1 MIADLFVDL
10 FVNLLVERSVHRF
23 ALSLLLL
30 ALSALIALPLMGAS
44 AAPDA
49 ERPVRLCVDPAW
61 APFEYLDKQGQ
72 HQGMA
77 AEYWQRMTDRVGLRT
92 EIVPTESWEE
102 SLEKAKRRECDVLT
116 LAMKTPGRSQ
126 HWLFTKPY
134 VSYPFVLATRS
145 GAPSVSRLEE
155 VADKTLAAVKGYAY
169 TELVRERYPQ
179 IRFIEVENISEG
191 LERVRRGE
199 AYGLIDS
206 LATVA
211 FAIQQAQ
218 LHELKVAG
226 RFADRWDLAIAVRN
240 DRPEWLPFFDAMTQS
255 LTAEDRREIENR
267 WLAAWIESPPDLR
280 WLWAS
285 LVVLALS
292 ALLAGFFSWRQR
304 QSSKQTALL
313 EQLNAALTE
322 ARDRAERSEARYAE
336 LAGQS
341 RSYAWDV
348 DQDGYYT
355 DVSDSVETVLG
366 YRPEELI
373 GRAFWDI
380 MPAEER
386 DQMRD
391 LGLAMIREGDCLAGF
406 ENQVVDC
413 NGRRLWVSTSGMP
426 MRDQSGEIVGFRGI
440 DIDVDERR
448 QQRDLLQYYAFYDGL
463 TEIANRRLFLER
475 LDAAIAHFV
484 RHAMSVAVLAFD
496 LDHFKVVN
504 DTYGHAAGDA
514 LLRQFATLAQSC
526 LRRGDLLARLGGEEF
541 AALLFETNAEGALQT
556 AERIRACVA
565 AEPRIFESH
574 QIALTVSIGVT
585 CIRENDSPESL
596 LARADA
602 SLYAAKQLGRNRVVI
617 HDSIP
622 AAEVA

>member
-1 MIADLFVDL
+1 M
-10 FVNLLVERSVHRF
+10 HRF
-23 ALSLLLL
+23 PLSFLLLTLL
-30 ALSALIALPLMGAS
+30 ALAPVPLMGAS
-44 AAPDA
+44 AVPDA
-49 ERPVRLCVDPAW
+49 ERPVRLCVDPSW
-61 APFEYLDKQGQ
+61 APFEYVDNQGR
-72 HQGMA
+72 HQGMSA
-77 AEYWQRMTDRVGLRT
+77 DYWQRMTERAGLRT
-92 EIVPTESWEE
+92 EILLTQSWEE

-116 LAMKTPGRSQ
+116 LAMKTPDRSQ
-126 HWLFTKPY
+126 HWLFTEPY

-145 GAPSVSRLEE
+145 EAPSVSRLEE

-169 TELVRERYPQ
+169 TELVRERYPR
-179 IRFIEVENISEG
+179 IRFIEVENITEG

-199 AYGLIDS
+199 AYGVIDS

-211 FAIQQAQ
+211 YAIQQAQ

-226 RFADRWDLAIAVRN
+226 RFADRWDLAIGVRN
-240 DRPEWLPFFDAMTQS
+240 DRPEWLPFFDAMAQS
-255 LTAEDRREIENR
+255 LTTEDRREIENR

-285 LVVLALS
+285 LGVLVLS
-292 ALLAGFFSWRQR
+292 TLIAGFFIWRHR

-322 ARDRAERSEARYAE
+322 ARDRAECSEARYAE
-336 LAGQS
+336 LANQS
-341 RSYAWDV
+341 RSYAWDT
-348 DQDGYYT
+348 DDKGFYT

-373 GRAFWDI
+373 GRPFWDI

-386 DQMRD
+386 EHVRD
-391 LGLAMIREGDCLAGF
+391 LGLAMIHEGTYLAGF
-406 ENQVVDC
+406 ENQVVDR

-426 MRDQSGEIVGFRGI
+426 IQDQSGQVIGFRGI

-448 QQRDLLQYYAFYDGL
+448 QQRDLLQHYAFYDGL
-463 TEIANRRLFLER
+463 TEVANRRLFLER
-475 LDAAIAHFV
+475 LDAAIAHFG
-484 RHAMSVAVLAFD
+484 RHGQIVAVLGFD
-496 LDHFKVVN
+496 LDHFKAVN

-514 LLRQFATLAQSC
+514 LLCQFATLTQGC

-541 AALLFETNAEGALQT
+541 GALLFETGPEGAMQT
-556 AERIRACVA
+556 AERIRACIA
-565 AEPRIFESH
+565 AEPRTFESH

-602 SLYAAKQLGRNRVVI
+602 SLYVAKQTGRNRVVL
-617 HDSIP
+617 HDCDQP
-622 AAEVA
+622 AAPVG